1 MIRDLVLNLKLV
13 LHSIC
18 FKINL
23 NISYVKVKFALSLE
37 YHNGSPRYTLELSL
51 ALGFL
56 HFRKIFKETEKSEA
70 IDKKIFLMLNC
81 SSEERSLNEWWS
93 WKEKFRCKW
102 HCLELWGNA
111 ERLVIELEAAVH
123 HNIVM
128 SKKKNLVW
136 ASSEMFGKLRFKKKE
151 KEEEE
156 AINMKPRYLAGIWV
170 DHDGKVTV
178 ER

>member
-1 MIRDLVLNLKLV
+1 M
-13 LHSIC
+13 
-18 FKINL
+18 
-23 NISYVKVKFALSLE
+23 
-37 YHNGSPRYTLELSL
+37 
-51 ALGFL
+51 
-56 HFRKIFKETEKSEA
+56 
-70 IDKKIFLMLNC
+70 
-81 SSEERSLNEWWS
+81 
-93 WKEKFRCKW
+93 
-102 HCLELWGNA
+102 ELWGNA